1 MRLIAFGVEDIDMR
15 FSLIGV
21 FVILIATSAFAQGS
35 LAAQG
40 EKVFA
45 EKKCTV
51 CHLVGDVGNKKGPS
65 LDGVGSKLAAEE
77 IRQWITNA
85 PDVAAKANITRKP
98 PMKAYTDLS
107 KQDLHALVAYLATL
121 KK

>member
-1 MRLIAFGVEDIDMR
+1 MR

-21 FVILIATSAFAQGS
+21 FVIFIATNAFAQGS

-45 EKKCTV
+45 EKKCSV

-65 LDGVGSKLAAEE
+65 LDGVGAKLSAED

-85 PDVAAKANITRKP
+85 PDMAARANVTRKP
-98 PMKAYTDLS
+98 PMKAYTDFS
-107 KQDLHALVAYLATL
+107 KQEMDALVAYIATL

>member
-1 MRLIAFGVEDIDMR
+1 MRSSF
-15 FSLIGV
+15 IGL
-21 FVILIATSAFAQGS
+21 FVMLIATSAFAQGP

-45 EKKCTV
+45 EKKCGV
-51 CHLVGDVGNKKGPS
+51 CHLVGDVGNKKGPA
-65 LDGVGSKLAAEE
+65 LDGVGAKLTPAE

-85 PDVAAKANITRKP
+85 PDMAAKANIIRKP
-98 PMKAYTDLS
+98 PMKAYTDFS
-107 KQDLHALVAYLATL
+107 KEDVDALVAYVASL

>member
-1 MRLIAFGVEDIDMR
+1 MRV
-15 FSLIGV
+15 SLIGMV
-21 FVILIATSAFAQGS
+21 GMFAMLVAASALAQGS

-45 EKKCTV
+45 DKKCTV

-65 LDGVGSKLAAEE
+65 LDGVGSKLTQDE

-85 PDVAAKANITRKP
+85 PEMAAKANSTRKP
-98 PMKAYTDLS
+98 PMKAYTDLT
-107 KQDLHALVAYLATL
+107 KQEVDALVAYVATL